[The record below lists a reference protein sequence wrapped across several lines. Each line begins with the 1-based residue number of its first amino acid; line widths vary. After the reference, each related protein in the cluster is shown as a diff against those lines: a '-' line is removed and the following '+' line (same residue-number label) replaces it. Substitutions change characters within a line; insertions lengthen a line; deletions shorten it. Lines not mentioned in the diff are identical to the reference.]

1 MTDVLPPTPHRR
13 KNAAMKSRPPVN
25 PHSVRLRLFVFVVL
39 IAFLVPQVRSAIT
52 AQADQP
58 AGGQP
63 AATAAPTGIPQSPM
77 DIIEALGIPFVA
89 AFGVA
94 SVMGLW
100 FGIERLVQLRR
111 RRVIPHHFVDRFLT
125 HLRNHQL
132 QPRQALAI
140 CRDNG
145 SPIAEV
151 FSHGVRKWGKPSV
164 EVEQA
169 IIDGGERQ
177 VSQLRKHLRVLN
189 GVATVAPL
197 IGLLGTVI
205 GMIHAFNDIARSSA
219 MGRPEELAVGIG
231 LALLTTAVG
240 LFIAIPSLTLY
251 MFLAGRVDAL
261 VMEMDTLSQN
271 VVHLISAEALAAR
284 EQAAP
289 TKTQTATR
297 RPRKQATEEKPSEV

>member
-1 MTDVLPPTPHRR
+1 MIRNHGTSPGSGKVRIRLFLLACLGLMLIRPIQAALTPQVTDPQIAAPAMEQQMVRTG
-13 KNAAMKSRPPVN
+13 NAA
-25 PHSVRLRLFVFVVL
+25 
-39 IAFLVPQVRSAIT
+39 
-52 AQADQP
+52 
-58 AGGQP
+58 
-63 AATAAPTGIPQSPM
+63 IPRTPLE
-77 DIIEALGIPFVA
+77 IIEALGIPFIC

-94 SVMGLW
+94 SIMALW

-111 RRVIPHHFVDRFLT
+111 RRVIPAHFVDRFLM
-125 HLRNHQL
+125 HLRNGQL
-132 QPRQALAI
+132 EPRQALSI

-177 VSQLRKHLRVLN
+177 VSLLRKHLRVLN

-205 GMIHAFNDIARSSA
+205 GMIQAFNDIADSSA
-219 MGRPEELAVGIG
+219 MGKPEELAVGIG

-240 LFIAIPSLTLY
+240 LSIAIPALTLY
-251 MFLAGRVDAL
+251 MFLASRVDSL
-261 VMEMDTLSQN
+261 VMEMDKLSQN
-271 VVHLISAEALAAR
+271 IVQLISQEALAAR
-284 EQAAP
+284 EQIGPAGP
-289 TKTQTATR
+289 R
-297 RPRKQATEEKPSEV
+297 RKLRGRKSNPQAEEASEVTSDT

>member
-1 MTDVLPPTPHRR
+1 MMACLALLLIRPIQAALTPPQDEQPID
-13 KNAAMKSRPPVN
+13 SVPVATE
-25 PHSVRLRLFVFVVL
+25 P
-39 IAFLVPQVRSAIT
+39 A
-52 AQADQP
+52 QP
-58 AGGQP
+58 ATTVVAPGR
-63 AATAAPTGIPQSPM
+63 TAIPRTPLEIVS
-77 DIIEALGIPFVA
+77 ALGIPFVC

-94 SVMGLW
+94 SVMALW

-111 RRVIPHHFVDRFLT
+111 RRVIPSHFVDRFLM
-125 HLRNHQL
+125 HLRNGQL
-132 QPRQALAI
+132 EPRQAMAI

-151 FSHGVRKWGKPSV
+151 FSHGIRKWGKPSV

-177 VSQLRKHLRVLN
+177 VSVLRKHLRVLN

-205 GMIHAFNDIARSSA
+205 GMIQAFNDIANSSA
-219 MGRPEELAVGIG
+219 MGKPEELAVGIG

-240 LFIAIPSLTLY
+240 LSIAIPALTLY
-251 MFLAGRVDAL
+251 MFLASRIDSL

-271 VVHLISAEALAAR
+271 VVQLISQEALQAR

-289 TKTQTATR
+289 PGPRR
-297 RPRKQATEEKPSEV
+297 RPKPRKPNMAEEEEPSEVS

>member
-1 MTDVLPPTPHRR
+1 MIRNQDNSQRRGFAAIRIRLAMLACLGVLLIQPIQAAFTAGPQDNAEASVGTPVP
-13 KNAAMKSRPPVN
+13 AE
-25 PHSVRLRLFVFVVL
+25 VVT
-39 IAFLVPQVRSAIT
+39 QSGRSAIPRT
-52 AQADQP
+52 P
-58 AGGQP
+58 LE
-63 AATAAPTGIPQSPM
+63 
-77 DIIEALGIPFVA
+77 IIEALGIPFVC

-94 SVMGLW
+94 SVMALW

-111 RRVIPHHFVDRFLT
+111 RRVIPAHFVDRFLM
-125 HLRNHQL
+125 HLRNGQL
-132 QPRQALAI
+132 EPRQAMAI

-145 SPIAEV
+145 SPIADV

-205 GMIHAFNDIARSSA
+205 GMIQAFNDIANSSA
-219 MGRPEELAVGIG
+219 MGKPEELAVGIG

-240 LFIAIPSLTLY
+240 LSIAIPALTLY
-251 MFLAGRVDAL
+251 MFLASRIDSL
-261 VMEMDTLSQN
+261 VMEMDKLSQN
-271 VVHLISAEALAAR
+271 IVQLISQEALLAR
-284 EQAAP
+284 EQAATSGP
-289 TKTQTATR
+289 RRRTK
-297 RPRKQATEEKPSEV
+297 PRKQEETSEVS